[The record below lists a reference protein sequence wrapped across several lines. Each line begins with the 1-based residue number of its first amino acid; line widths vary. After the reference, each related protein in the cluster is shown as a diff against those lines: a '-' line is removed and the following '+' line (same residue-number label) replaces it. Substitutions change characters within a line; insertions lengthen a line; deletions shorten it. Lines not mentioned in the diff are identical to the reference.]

1 METDLV
7 SHIPSLEHFDHTH
20 EDACVEDESFFLDE
34 FFEDDFDH
42 DSEKIFI
49 EELKFSFNNAKKNVS
64 ISRAPYGKRPID
76 LSIFT
81 FEDPPTDQSFE
92 NFRIHEIPNDKSFE
106 KLFEDKLM
114 CLDESTIDAL
124 VSHTPTMGIVD
135 LSFEV
140 IF

>member
-1 METDLV
+1 METNLV
-7 SHIPSLEHFDHTH
+7 SHILSLEHFDHTH

-76 LSIFT
+76 SSIFT

-92 NFRIHEIPNDKSFE
+92 KFRIHETPND
-106 KLFEDKLM
+106 
-114 CLDESTIDAL
+114 
-124 VSHTPTMGIVD
+124 
-135 LSFEV
+135 
-140 IF
+140 